1 MTIVY
6 FYQYFGTAK
15 GGWSTRVYE
24 MTRRWVQQGH
34 KVIVVTSP
42 YDKSDIPKGKGLSY
56 RINIEGIEV
65 IVLNFKQTNKV
76 SKLKRMV
83 GFAQYLSLALYYA
96 LTLKFDVAVCSS
108 GPITVGY
115 MGLAARF
122 FRGKKFVF
130 EVRDLWPAGAIQL
143 GVLQQGLF
151 KKWAWWFEK
160 RCYTK
165 AHLIVAASQG
175 MKDDIAQRFG
185 FENVIVVTN
194 ASDNELFGLATPKV
208 LPPELVGKDL
218 IMYTGSLGRID
229 HCMEIMEAARLLDT
243 EKFPQAHI
251 LFIGDGADRAEMEA
265 YKAQY
270 QLHHVTLLGLMPK
283 TELAQWLQ
291 HALASILTIKNIPM
305 LHTCSPNKI
314 FDAFAAGKPIIQTT
328 TGWIKDFTAD
338 EQCGLNVA
346 PENPAELAKAFE
358 FYFANKDVAAQHGKN
373 AKRLAETIFSRDYCA
388 NTMLNAIL
396 KLKPTDK

>member
-34 KVIVVTSP
+34 RVVVVTSP

-56 RINIEGIEV
+56 RTNIEGIEV

-76 SKLKRMV
+76 SKLKRML
-83 GFAQYLSLALYYA
+83 GFAQYLTLAIYYA

-143 GVLQQGLF
+143 GVLKQGWF
-151 KKWAWWFEK
+151 AKWAWWFEK
-160 RCYTK
+160 RCYK
-165 AHLIVAASQG
+165 RAHLIVAASQG
-175 MKDDIAQRFG
+175 MKNDIVKRFG
-185 FENVIVVTN
+185 FDHVIVVPN
-194 ASDNELFGLATPKV
+194 ASDNELFGDAKPIQ
-208 LPPELVGKDL
+208 LPPELEGKDL

-229 HCMEIMEAARLLDT
+229 HCMEIMEAARLLDVQ
-243 EKFPQAHI
+243 KFPQAHI
-251 LFIGDGADRAEMEA
+251 LFIGDGADRGEMEA
-265 YKAQY
+265 YKAKHH
-270 QLHHVTLLGLMPK
+270 LHHVTLLGLMPK
-283 TELAQWLQ
+283 TELAQWLK

-314 FDAFAAGKPIIQTT
+314 FDAFAASKPIIQTT
-328 TGWIKDFTAD
+328 TGWIKDFTEA

-346 PENPAELAKAFE
+346 PENPAALAQAFE
-358 FYFANKDVAAQHGKN
+358 YYLANKDVAIAHGKN

-388 NTMLNAIL
+388 NTMLNAIVNL
-396 KLKPTDK
+396 KQTQG